1 MLFLENKTLLRCVLY
16 NLQIIDQKQRSKSTL
31 YWREGGGRR
40 GKNAEI
46 LQSVPTILA
55 SIVVLKLN
63 IKNMAF

>member
-1 MLFLENKTLLRCVLY
+1 
-16 NLQIIDQKQRSKSTL
+16 L